1 MQIFFDIVARGVPC
15 RQAMYFVLL
24 IHLLWLLA
32 AVPVVVRQHRHPASA
47 AAWLAVIG
55 LLPLVGTLLY
65 LLAGFRK
72 RIRYPKGPERVEG
85 LFFDD
90 RLERI
95 IHAGCGTR
103 TTLHNHVEL
112 LHNGNNAFTA
122 LIAALQRAARTIHM
136 EYYIFRDDRIGR
148 TIADILVRKAR
159 AGLEV
164 RVIYDAVGSSGMSRA
179 LLRRMSDAGIDIHP
193 FEPLRFPWFT
203 SRSTRRN
210 HRKIVVTDG
219 RVAFLGGIN
228 IAKYYLDGDSMG
240 KWRDEHLRIEGDAVA
255 DLQRLFLADWAHVR
269 GERLDPARC
278 IARHTVRRRLP
289 LQVSWAGE
297 GPTRTT
303 LAEAFATTIMTA
315 RERIRLCTP
324 YLLPPVVLFEALRM
338 AARSGVRV
346 EAMIP
351 AYSDSRIA
359 DRIADSYIEDL
370 LDAGIRLYRYEN
382 GFLHAKLLLADDRI
396 ASIGTANLDY
406 RSLADNWE
414 VTVFIRDRRTVEEL
428 STTFDKDL
436 ASCRRITRATW
447 NPTPVRRFVGDVL
460 RLASPLL

>member
-1 MQIFFDIVARGVPC
+1 MFL
-15 RQAMYFVLL
+15 VLL
-24 IHLLWLLA
+24 IHLFWLLA
-32 AVPVVVRQHRHPASA
+32 AVPVVARQHRHPASA

-72 RIRYPKGPERVEG
+72 RIRYPKRPERIEG
-85 LFFDD
+85 LLFND

-95 IHAGCGTR
+95 IYAGCGTR

-179 LLRRMSDAGIDIHP
+179 LLRRMSDAGIDIRP

-203 SRSTRRN
+203 PRSTRRN

-228 IAKYYLDGDSMG
+228 IAKYYLDGDGMG

-269 GERLDPARC
+269 GERLDPARY

-324 YLLPPVVLFEALRM
+324 YLLPPVALFEALRM

-351 AYSDSRIA
+351 AYSDSRVA
-359 DRIADSYIEDL
+359 DRIAESYIGDL

-414 VTVFIRDRRTVEEL
+414 VTVFIRDRRIVEEL
-428 STTFDKDL
+428 SATFDKDL

-447 NPTPVRRFVGDVL
+447 NPTPVRRLVGDVL

>member
-1 MQIFFDIVARGVPC
+1 
-15 RQAMYFVLL
+15 MYLVLL

-72 RIRYPKGPERVEG
+72 RIRYRKMPERIEG
-85 LFFDD
+85 LLFDD

-122 LIAALQRAARTIHM
+122 LITALQRAARTIHM

-159 AGLEV
+159 AGVEV

-203 SRSTRRN
+203 PRSTRRN

-228 IAKYYLDGDSMG
+228 IAKYYLDGDGMG

-269 GERLDPARC
+269 GERLDPARY

-338 AARSGVRV
+338 AARSGIRV

-351 AYSDSRIA
+351 AYSDSCVA
-359 DRIADSYIEDL
+359 DRIADSYMDDL

-414 VTVFIRDRRTVEEL
+414 VTVFIRDRRIVEEL
-428 STTFDKDL
+428 SATFDKDL

-447 NPTPVRRFVGDVL
+447 NPSPVRRFVGDVL
-460 RLASPLL
+460 RLASPLM

>member
-1 MQIFFDIVARGVPC
+1 
-15 RQAMYFVLL
+15 MYLVLL

-32 AVPVVVRQHRHPASA
+32 AVPVVARQHRHPASA
-47 AAWLAVIG
+47 AAWIAVIG

-72 RIRYPKGPERVEG
+72 RIRYRNGPKRIGG
-85 LFFDD
+85 LLFDD

-122 LIAALQRAARTIHM
+122 LITALQRAARTIHM

-164 RVIYDAVGSSGMSRA
+164 RVIYDAIGSCGMNRA
-179 LLRRMSDAGIDIHP
+179 LLRRMGDAGIDIHP

-203 SRSTRRN
+203 PRSTRRN
-210 HRKIVVTDG
+210 HRKIVITDG

-228 IAKYYLDGDSMG
+228 IAKYYLDGDGMG

-269 GERLDPARC
+269 GERIDPARC

-297 GPTRTT
+297 GTTRTT

-315 RERIRLCTP
+315 RKRIRLCTP

-351 AYSDSRIA
+351 TCSDSRIA
-359 DRIADSYIEDL
+359 DRIADSYIGDL

-396 ASIGTANLDY
+396 ASVGTANLDY

-414 VTVFIRDRRTVEEL
+414 VTVFIRDRRIVEEL
-428 STTFDKDL
+428 SATFDKDL

-447 NPTPVRRFVGDVL
+447 NPSPVRRSIDDVL